1 MQKWKNTRE
10 HKLYVSVCAFEA
22 IFFNDKNKVL
32 TLNSAIMMSTK
43 LPTTIRASKEF
54 QASIK

>member
-1 MQKWKNTRE
+1 MHDLK
-10 HKLYVSVCAFEA
+10 A
-22 IFFNDKNKVL
+22 IKEIL